1 MFESASKIREHTL
14 SEKQNTSPEHR
25 HDLVA
30 TVYVWTV
37 LDNIENNDKKNKN
50 KEKKCFTI
58 WFDDRVVS
66 GQSVA
71 WEDRDGRKA
80 CLSAKICAGMQTKH
94 SSSMDKTQLCSL
106 GGNLTFWGR
115 SWGLGQAQVSCQRQ
129 ELWCS
134 RIHRDVYLYFPVP
147 ASITLLKP
155 VVTLTPGILLLAE
168 KTFHFTALCKIT
180 FKPGMAKIISNERL
194 RKIIQCRT

>member
-1 MFESASKIREHTL
+1 MCGLFSTTSKIM
-14 SEKQNTSPEHR
+14 
-25 HDLVA
+25 
-30 TVYVWTV
+30 
-37 LDNIENNDKKNKN
+37 IKNKN
-50 KEKKCFTI
+50 KEKKSFII

-134 RIHRDVYLYFPVP
+134 RIHRNVYLYFPVP

-155 VVTLTPGILLLAE
+155 VVTPGILLLAE
-168 KTFHFTALCKIT
+168 KTFHFTALCKVT
-180 FKPGMAKIISNERL
+180 FQPGKIIWNERL
-194 RKIIQCRT
+194 RKIIQCKT

>member
-1 MFESASKIREHTL
+1 MCGLFSTTSKITI
-14 SEKQNTSPEHR
+14 K
-25 HDLVA
+25 
-30 TVYVWTV
+30 
-37 LDNIENNDKKNKN
+37 KN

-58 WFDDRVVS
+58 WFDDRVVY

-134 RIHRDVYLYFPVP
+134 CIHRDVYLYFPVP
-147 ASITLLKP
+147 ASITLLEP

-194 RKIIQCRT
+194 RKMIQCRT

>member
-1 MFESASKIREHTL
+1 MIKK
-14 SEKQNTSPEHR
+14 KQR
-25 HDLVA
+25 QKGALLFDLMTELCLGKVLHGRTGMGGKHVCLQKSVLGCRQSTA
-30 TVYVWTV
+30 ALWT
-37 LDNIENNDKKNKN
+37 KP
-50 KEKKCFTI
+50 
-58 WFDDRVVS
+58 S
-66 GQSVA
+66 YAA
-71 WEDRDGRKA
+71 W
-80 CLSAKICAGMQTKH
+80 
-94 SSSMDKTQLCSL
+94 